1 MSGDVAPLSP
11 ATGVAG
17 LVLAAGHSTRF
28 GADKLLAPLGGRAVV
43 TWSIAALEAATDHV
57 FVVVPPSA
65 AELTDVLR
73 HSRGMSAGRSVRIV
87 ENPTRDDGM
96 ASSIAVGISAIDA
109 DVGAVIIAL
118 GDQPLVS
125 PRVVQMLV
133 ARWRLGG
140 ALAVAPRYRD
150 GRGHPVLFG
159 RECFAALCALDG
171 DQGARSVLTA
181 LGNDLAMVE
190 FDEPTPLDVDSP
202 DVLARLVERLTRERV
217 TDADRDGR

>member
-1 MSGDVAPLSP
+1 MSGDAAPLLP
-11 ATGVAG
+11 ATRVAG
-17 LVLAAGHSTRF
+17 LVLAAGRSTRF

-43 TWSIAALEAATDHV
+43 TWSIAALEVATDHV
-57 FVVVPPSA
+57 LVVVPPA
-65 AELTDVLR
+65 AAALTDALR
-73 HSRGMSAGRSVRIV
+73 QVGRMSAGQSVRIV

-96 ASSIAVGISAIDA
+96 ASSIAVGISALDA

-125 PRVVQMLV
+125 SHVVQMLV

-159 RECFAALCALDG
+159 RQCFAALCALDG
-171 DQGARSVLTA
+171 DQGARSVLAT
-181 LGNDLAMVE
+181 LGDDLAMVE

-202 DVLARLVERLTRERV
+202 DVLARLVTQLARERV
-217 TDADRDGR
+217 TNADRDGR